1 MYKDGRLRSIAETT
15 VFLGIMRAL
24 IAVNTANYFKEK

>member
-1 MYKDGRLRSIAETT
+1 MPGGERA
-15 VFLGIMRAL
+15 VFLGMMRAW